1 MGKKKIENTN
11 PESEILGKNTRLF
24 KTSTVFDTEEAYKSL
39 VENSGTSIIIIDIDG
54 IYQFVN
60 RLAASRFGRRPEE
73 IIGRS
78 MFDFL
83 PLETAEYYLKRNKK
97 TIEAGVTV
105 EYEDTFNLEPG
116 IRTFLII
123 DYVIKD
129 TNGKGYALQSSAL
142 DITSRIKAEAALKES
157 EAEYRS
163 LFENS
168 IMGISQAE
176 PGGKLLRINTA
187 YARMY
192 GYPDI
197 DTMLNEV
204 TDIPR
209 QLYSDSNDR
218 KRVLKALDEKGSM
231 EPTEF
236 ELIRRNGEKFWAL
249 VSARKVFDDTGKLLF
264 LQAEHIDITARKKL
278 EKDIYFASIYARNLI
293 EASIDPLVTI
303 DKEGKITDVNKA
315 TEEITGCPREKLIG
329 SSFPDYFTKPEKAKK
344 GYNLVF
350 SNGTVRD
357 FQLTIL
363 HTNGKK
369 TDVLYNASLF
379 RNENGDVQ
387 GVFAAARDITGQK
400 KLEKDLRN
408 SKDLLERLNQH
419 LQEVRESERS
429 QIALNLHDDFGQRFT
444 ALNLDLAWLKSRI
457 GVQSMGVRNKFEE
470 MSLMINESIES
481 IREIS
486 SFLRPSILY
495 ELGLIPALEW
505 QLKKFKEQSGI
516 NFTLIFN
523 PEKIKIDD
531 QIALILFRVL
541 QESLTNI
548 IRHSEANFIEVDLQ
562 LRMKKIELK
571 ISDNGKGIE
580 EEKINSPT
588 SLGINGL
595 IERIRSINGTISI
608 KGIKDKGTILK
619 ISIPITLI
627 QA

>member
-1 MGKKKIENTN
+1 MDITEGKKAESALR
-11 PESEILGKNTRLF
+11 ESE
-24 KTSTVFDTEEAYKSL
+24 SAY
-39 VENSGTSIIIIDIDG
+39 
-54 IYQFVN
+54 
-60 RLAASRFGRRPEE
+60 
-73 IIGRS
+73 
-78 MFDFL
+78 
-83 PLETAEYYLKRNKK
+83 RN
-97 TIEAGVTV
+97 
-105 EYEDTFNLEPG
+105 
-116 IRTFLII
+116 
-123 DYVIKD
+123 
-129 TNGKGYALQSSAL
+129 
-142 DITSRIKAEAALKES
+142 
-157 EAEYRS
+157 

-168 IMGISQAE
+168 IIGISQAY
-176 PGGKLLRINTA
+176 PSGKLIRINTA
-187 YARMY
+187 YAKMY

-197 DTMLNEV
+197 DTMLHEV

-209 QLYSDSNDR
+209 QLYTNPEDR
-218 KRVLKALDEKGSM
+218 KRVLKALDEKGFM
-231 EPTEF
+231 EPAEF
-236 ELIRRNGEKFWAL
+236 ELNRRNGEKFWAI
-249 VSARKVFDDTGKLLF
+249 VSARRVLNDTGELMF
-264 LQAEHIDITARKKL
+264 LQAEHFDITARKKL
-278 EKDIYFASIYARNLI
+278 EKEIYLASLYARNLL
-293 EASIDPLVTI
+293 EASLDPLVTI
-303 DKEGKITDVNKA
+303 DKDGKITDVNKA
-315 TEEITGCPREKLIG
+315 TEEITGYQREKLIG
-329 SSFPDYFTKPEKAKK
+329 SNFSDYFTNPGKAKK

-350 SNGTVRD
+350 LQGVVKN
-357 FQLTIL
+357 FHLTIL
-363 HTNGKK
+363 NTGGKK
-369 TDVLYNASLF
+369 KDVLYNASLF
-379 RNENGDVQ
+379 RNEKGEVQ

-400 KLEKDLRN
+400 ILEKDLRN

-429 QIALNLHDDFGQRFT
+429 QIALNLHDDFGQRLT

-470 MSLMINESIES
+470 MSLMINESIDS

-495 ELGLIPALEW
+495 ELGLIPAFEW

-516 NFTLIFN
+516 NFTLTFRE
-523 PEKIKIDD
+523 EKIKIDD

-548 IRHSEANFIEVDLQ
+548 VRHSEADFIEVDLR
-562 LRMKKIELK
+562 LRMKRIELK

-588 SLGINGL
+588 SLGISGI